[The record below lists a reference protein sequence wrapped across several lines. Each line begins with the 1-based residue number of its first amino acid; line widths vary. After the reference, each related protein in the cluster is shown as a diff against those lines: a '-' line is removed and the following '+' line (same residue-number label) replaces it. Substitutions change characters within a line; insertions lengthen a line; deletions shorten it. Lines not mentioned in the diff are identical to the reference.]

1 MPNQFKNAIIIP
13 SYKETLALPKLLNE
27 LSKSLDAYDIV
38 LVVDDSPKEISDHLK
53 QTCHDSLAASSCH
66 YMFIQNEVKKGR
78 GAAVRK
84 GMQSVLTLY
93 PTLEYVLEC
102 DADGSHTPSDIVS
115 VLRNNTDCDLIVG
128 SRYVD
133 GSKIEGWPLSRRIF
147 SWILNKTIP
156 RVTQVPLNDITN
168 GLRRYSTKAVSE
180 ILKNPQRN
188 QGFIYLTEQAILV
201 DRALLSVA
209 EIPIT
214 FIDRTLG
221 QSTVTWREILR
232 SFVGVFKIIFN
243 TNIR

>member
-1 MPNQFKNAIIIP
+1 MQIQFKNAIVIP
-13 SYKETLALPKLLNE
+13 SYKETLALPRLLKE
-27 LSKSLDAYDIV
+27 LSNSLDSYDIV

-53 QTCHDSLAASSCH
+53 QACLDSLADSSCH
-66 YMFIQNEVKKGR
+66 FMFIQNEVKKGR

-93 PTLEYVLEC
+93 PSLEYVLEC

-115 VLRNNTDCDLIVG
+115 VLRYNNDCDLLVG
-128 SRYVD
+128 SRYVE
-133 GSKIEGWPLSRRIF
+133 GSEIQGWPLSRRIF
-147 SWILNKTIP
+147 SWILNKIIP

-180 ILKNPQRN
+180 ILRSPQQN

-209 EIPIT
+209 ETPIT
-214 FIDRTLG
+214 FIDRTIG
-221 QSTVTWREILR
+221 QSTVTWREILK
-232 SFVGVFKIIFN
+232 SLAGVSKIVLN